1 MREDLILMVDSGSD
15 LPISFVQQP
24 NVMGLALNCN
34 IEGNTVEDYFGQTLD
49 LKSFYDNMR
58 NGKIYTTSQVNTY
71 KFEEA
76 FEKLILDGK
85 SVIYLGL
92 SSGLSGTANNA
103 FMAINNLKEKYPNC
117 DITAVDTLSASMG
130 IGFLAIKAYEMMKAD
145 KTIDEIGNY
154 IENVKLKVNHY
165 FTVDDLHHLKKG
177 GRVSSTA
184 ATVGTLLD
192 IKPILHVDNAGKLI
206 PLYKARGRKKSI
218 HELAKNFAEKSS
230 DEMQLITI
238 SHGDCYEEAKYLEE
252 LCRKNGNVKECVIN
266 ILGPTIGSHT
276 GAGVLA
282 LFFESDKR

>member
-1 MREDLILMVDSGSD
+1 MKENLILMVDSGSD
-15 LPISFVQQP
+15 LPIGFIQQP
-24 NVMGLALNCN
+24 NVMGLALSCN
-34 IEGNTVEDYFGQTLD
+34 IEEKTLEDYFGQTLD
-49 LKSFYDNMR
+49 LKRFYDNMR
-58 NGKIYTTSQVNTY
+58 KGEVYTTSQVNTY

-76 FEKLILDGK
+76 FEKLILEGK
-85 SVIYLGL
+85 SVIYLAL

-103 FMAINNLKEKYPNC
+103 VVAVNNLKEKYTDC
-117 DITAVDTLSASMG
+117 DITVIDTLSASMG
-130 IGFLAIKAYEMMKAD
+130 IGFIGIKVYEMMKAD
-145 KTIDEIGNY
+145 KSKDEIVNY
-154 IENVKLKVNHY
+154 IEGMKLKVNHY

-192 IKPILHVDNAGKLI
+192 IKPILHVDNDGKLI

-218 HELAKNFAEKSS
+218 HELAKNFIEKSS

-252 LCRKNGNVKECVIN
+252 LCRKKGNVKDCVIN

>member
-1 MREDLILMVDSGSD
+1 MKKDLVLLVDSGSD
-15 LPISFVQQP
+15 LPAEFVERP
-24 NVMGLALNCN
+24 NVMGLPLNCN
-34 IEGNTVEDYFGQTLD
+34 IEGETIEDCFGKTLE
-49 LKSFYDNMR
+49 LKQFYDNMR
-58 NGKIYTTSQVNTY
+58 NGKVYTTSQVNTY

-76 FEKLILDGK
+76 FEKLILEGK

-92 SSGLSGTANNA
+92 SSGLSGTVNNA
-103 FMAINNLKEKYPNC
+103 MVAINNLKEKYPES
-117 DITAVDTLSASMG
+117 DITAIDTLSASMG
-130 IGFLAIKAYEMMKAD
+130 IGFIAIKAYEMMQAD
-145 KTIDEIGNY
+145 KSKSEIVDY
-154 IENVKLKVNHY
+154 IENIKLKINHY

-192 IKPILHVDNAGKLI
+192 IKPIMHVDNAGKLI

-218 HELAKNFAEKSS
+218 HELAKNFIEKST

-252 LCRKNGNVKECVIN
+252 LCRKKGNVKECIIN

>member
-1 MREDLILMVDSGSD
+1 MKENLILMVDSGSD
-15 LPISFVQQP
+15 LPIGFVQQP
-24 NVMGLALNCN
+24 NVMGLSLSCN
-34 IEGNTVEDYFGQTLD
+34 IEEKTLEDYFGQTLD
-49 LKSFYDNMR
+49 LKRFYDNMR
-58 NGKIYTTSQVNTY
+58 KGEVYTTSQVNTY
-71 KFEEA
+71 KFEEV
-76 FEKLILDGK
+76 FERLILEGK
-85 SVIYLGL
+85 SVIYLAL

-103 FMAINNLKEKYPNC
+103 VVAVNDLKEKYTDC
-117 DITAVDTLSASMG
+117 DITVIDTLSASMG
-130 IGFLAIKAYEMMKAD
+130 IGFIAIKVYEMMKAD
-145 KTIDEIGNY
+145 KNKDEIVNY
-154 IENVKLKVNHY
+154 IEDMKLKVNHY

-192 IKPILHVDNAGKLI
+192 IKPILHVDNDGKLI

-218 HELAKNFAEKSS
+218 HELAKNFIEKSS

-252 LCRKNGNVKECVIN
+252 LCRKKGNVKDCVIN

>member
-1 MREDLILMVDSGSD
+1 MKENLILMVDSGSD
-15 LPISFVQQP
+15 LPIGFVQQP
-24 NVMGLALNCN
+24 NVMGLALSCN
-34 IEGNTVEDYFGQTLD
+34 IEGKNLEDYFGQTLD
-49 LKSFYDNMR
+49 LKQFYDNMR
-58 NGKIYTTSQVNTY
+58 KGEVYTTSQVNTY

-76 FEKLILDGK
+76 FEKLILGGK
-85 SVIYLGL
+85 SVIYLAL

-103 FMAINNLKEKYPNC
+103 VVAVNNLKEKYTDC
-117 DITAVDTLSASMG
+117 DITVIDTLSASMG
-130 IGFLAIKAYEMMKAD
+130 IGFIAIKVYEMMKAD
-145 KTIDEIGNY
+145 KSKDEIVNY
-154 IENVKLKVNHY
+154 IEDVKLKINHY

-192 IKPILHVDNAGKLI
+192 IKPILHVDNNGKLI

-218 HELAKNFAEKSS
+218 HELAKIFTEKSF
-230 DEMQLITI
+230 DEMQLVTI

-252 LCRKNGNVKECVIN
+252 LCRKKGNVKDCVIN

>member
-1 MREDLILMVDSGSD
+1 MKENLILMVDSGSD
-15 LPISFVQQP
+15 LPIGFIQQP
-24 NVMGLALNCN
+24 NVMGLALSCN
-34 IEGNTVEDYFGQTLD
+34 IEEKTLEDYFGQTLD
-49 LKSFYDNMR
+49 LKRFYDNMR
-58 NGKIYTTSQVNTY
+58 KGEVYTTSQVNTY

-76 FEKLILDGK
+76 FEKLILEGK
-85 SVIYLGL
+85 SVIYLAL

-103 FMAINNLKEKYPNC
+103 VVAVNNLKEKYTDC
-117 DITAVDTLSASMG
+117 DITVIDTLSASMG
-130 IGFLAIKAYEMMKAD
+130 IGFIAIKVYEMMKAD
-145 KTIDEIGNY
+145 KSKDEIVNY
-154 IENVKLKVNHY
+154 IEGMKLKVNHY

-192 IKPILHVDNAGKLI
+192 IKPILHVDNDGKLI

-218 HELAKNFAEKSS
+218 HELAKNFTEKSS

-252 LCRKNGNVKECVIN
+252 LCRKKGNVKDCVIN